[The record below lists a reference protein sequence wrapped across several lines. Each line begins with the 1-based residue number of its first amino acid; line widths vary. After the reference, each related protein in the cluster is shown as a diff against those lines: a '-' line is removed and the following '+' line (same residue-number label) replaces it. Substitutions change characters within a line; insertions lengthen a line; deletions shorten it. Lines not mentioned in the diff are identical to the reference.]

1 MSWKG
6 AVHAHK
12 CFCNMRLPSKR
23 KSLKKHHTCGTSWK
37 ATGQCF
43 FFFFFLIFIIYLGF
57 PGGSV
62 VKNLSMQETGVWSL
76 GWEDPLEKEMAT
88 CFSSLASKMP
98 WTEEHGG
105 LQSMGSQSVGHD
117 WAPEH
122 IYLFGCVR
130 SQLRHLGIFAACG
143 IIRCHIQTLSNC
155 STRA

>member
-1 MSWKG
+1 MLTSASVIWG
-6 AVHAHK
+6 Y
-12 CFCNMRLPSKR
+12 LPNENPSR
-23 KSLKKHHTCGTSWK
+23 NTTHVAQVGRQQVSVS
-37 ATGQCF
+37 
-43 FFFFFLIFIIYLGF
+43 FFFFLIFIIYLGF